1 VLTITSLY
9 ILGSYSLY
17 NNTLINNIIKSGE
30 RVGSRSSKYLLN
42 TLINITG
49 EAEAGEY

>member
-1 VLTITSLY
+1 MASLY
-9 ILGSYSLY
+9 ILDLYSLY
-17 NNTLINNIIKSGE
+17 SSALTSSIIRSGE

-42 TLINITG
+42 ILINIIN

>member
-1 VLTITSLY
+1 MTSLY
-9 ILGSYSLY
+9 ILGLYNLY
-17 NNTLINNIIKSGE
+17 NNTLNNSIIRLRE

-42 TLINITG
+42 TLINITS

>member
-1 VLTITSLY
+1 MASLY
-9 ILGSYSLY
+9 ILGSYNLY
-17 NNTLINNIIKSGE
+17 NNTLTSSIIRSGE
-30 RVGSRSSKYLLN
+30 RVGSYNFKYLLN

>member
-1 VLTITSLY
+1 MASLY
-9 ILGSYSLY
+9 VLGSYNLY
-17 NNTLINNIIKSGE
+17 SSALTSSIIRSGE

-42 TLINITG
+42 TLLNITG